1 MKKFVGVAAALMTC
15 LCPEFAVLLFFL
27 YVFWENLGD
36 LTLSI
41 YADHQLMKTEKALRG
56 NPSANLEEHYVHLL
70 TMRSVAERERQTRA
84 KLGRKRM
91 IKALYRT
98 IAPVSVWVRQVLH
111 GGRRVAM
118 RAATEEE

>member
-41 YADHQLMKTEKALRG
+41 YDDHQLTKTEKALRG
-56 NPSANLEEHYVHLL
+56 NPSANVEGYYVHLL
-70 TMRSVAERERQTRA
+70 TTRSVAERERQRRA
-84 KLGRKRM
+84 KLAQRLM
-91 IKALYRT
+91 IKAASRT
-98 IAPVSVWVRQVLH
+98 IAPLSVWVRQVLH
-111 GGRRVAM
+111 GGRRVPM
-118 RAATEEE
+118 CAATDEE